1 MKVFGIVINQGYPSS
16 VLAAEIRVFAQLLA
30 NRADRYDALVCVQDW
45 PENRTSA
52 DRFSSLSNARVTK
65 IDMGWRPNPFGRRS
79 AFSKAGSFL
88 RFRAMLPEM
97 LRIAR
102 TYEPDVIISS
112 QQRWDCFA
120 ASYIA
125 KRLNRAQII
134 QLYYPIGPSLGRHV
148 VSRLLECDHV
158 IAVDEY
164 ARADAMRHGV
174 RPDAITKVL
183 PPMTPLPAAPEGAR
197 REVRAELGIPDGAPL
212 IGIVARIDPQ
222 KRQTDV
228 IAAFGKIAA
237 RHPDA
242 RLLIVG
248 TPIEGGTPMSVLH
261 QLAADTGFRD
271 RIIFEGY
278 RPDFARILAAM
289 DIFIHPSIG
298 DTISLAPMEASAA
311 GLPVVAYAESGALE
325 TVVHERTGLLA
336 PPCDVDSLAD
346 CLDRLLADPETAK
359 RMGNHGREYVRD
371 AFSPERWGRVFADAI
386 RRAVDSKVV
395 PYVPVRIP
403 SRVRQNVVRAL
414 AYFALVGGVWGVL
427 A

>member
-1 MKVFGIVINQGYPSS
+1 
-16 VLAAEIRVFAQLLA
+16 
-30 NRADRYDALVCVQDW
+30 
-45 PENRTSA
+45 
-52 DRFSSLSNARVTK
+52 
-65 IDMGWRPNPFGRRS
+65 
-79 AFSKAGSFL
+79 
-88 RFRAMLPEM
+88 M

-148 VSRLLECDHV
+148 VSRLLTCDHV

-222 KRQTDV
+222 TRQTDV
-228 IAAFGKIAA
+228 IAAFGKIGA

-248 TPIEGGTPMSVLH
+248 TPISVLH

-278 RPDFARILAAM
+278 RPDFARVLAAL

-325 TVVHERTGLLA
+325 TVLHEKTGLLA
-336 PPCDVDSLAD
+336 PPRDVDALAD
-346 CLDRLLADPETAK
+346 CLDHLLADPEAAK
-359 RMGNHGREYVRD
+359 RMGNHGRDYVRD

-386 RRAVDSKVV
+386 RQTADSKVV
-395 PYVPVRIP
+395 PYVPKRIP
-403 SRVRQNVVRAL
+403 ARVRQNVVRAL
-414 AYFALVGGVWGVL
+414 IYLALVGGAWGAL